1 MMATAMRCFVATALL
16 LGALATW
23 ALVAWA
29 NMALPWALATSVLIA
44 IAIHAAVV
52 GAGFMLASGLSYLSG
67 AHTPAGWLLA
77 WPGETVI
84 SLRNMY
90 IDMPWRH
97 RWRRQTPASSK
108 GVVLLVHGY
117 SCNRGVWYGFDTWLA
132 ERGWTVDAVDLEPV
146 YASIDEFGKQVAIAA
161 RKLAAESG
169 VDSVIVI
176 AHSMGGL
183 SARAALRADPGVPI
197 AHVITLAT
205 PHSGTLHARLGR
217 GACSREMI
225 PGSVWLTALHNAEP
239 PALAERFTCIAS
251 RHDNIVS
258 PLSVA
263 LLPGATHFVREQ
275 VGHMQL
281 LHDRQVLDFM
291 ATRLDALAAPR

>member
-16 LGALATW
+16 LGALVTW

-29 NMALPWALATSVLIA
+29 DMTLPWAIAASVLIA

-52 GAGFMLASGLSYLSG
+52 GAGFMLAWGLSHRPG
-67 AHTPAGWLLA
+67 AEAPPGWLLA
-77 WPGETVI
+77 WPGETAI

-97 RWRRQTPASSK
+97 RWQRQAPPVSK

-117 SCNRGVWYGFDTWLA
+117 SCNRGVWRGFDTWLVG
-132 ERGWTVDAVDLEPV
+132 RGWTVDAVDLEPV

-161 RKLAAESG
+161 RKLAAETG

-183 SARAALRADPGVPI
+183 STRAAVRADPGVPI
-197 AHVITLAT
+197 GHVITVST
-205 PHSGTLHARLGR
+205 PHSGTFHARLGR
-217 GACSREMI
+217 GLCSREMI
-225 PGSVWLTALHNAEP
+225 PGSVWLTDLHNAEP
-239 PALAERFTCIAS
+239 PGFAGRLTCIAS
-251 RHDNIVS
+251 CHDNIVS
-258 PLSVA
+258 PQSVA
-263 LLPGATHFVREQ
+263 LMPGATHFVREK

-281 LHDRQVLDFM
+281 LHDHQVRNFI
-291 ATRLDALAAPR
+291 ATRLDTLAAQR